1 MNSTYTQLIKNL
13 EYLKMKQMINH
24 LDQVIDFT
32 TKNNLSFVD
41 ALIKLTD
48 HEIDFK
54 EANMIK
60 SMVKVGAFPHQKE
73 IKDFD
78 FDFQPSINKDQILDF
93 LTLRFL
99 DSQENI
105 VFLGS
110 SGVGKTHLATSI
122 GIAAAK
128 KRYSTYFIKCHN
140 LLQQLK
146 HAKLENRLDARL
158 KHFSKYKL
166 LIIDEL
172 GYLPIDK
179 EDSKLF
185 FQLID
190 MRYEKK
196 STILTTNINFNAWDD
211 VFYDPVIANAILDRI
226 LHHAHVVSINGKS
239 YRLKD
244 HFKQEDE

>member
-1 MNSTYTQLIKNL
+1 MNSTYTQLINNL

-24 LDQVIDFT
+24 LDEVIDFT

-41 ALIKLTD
+41 ALIKLTT
-48 HEIDFK
+48 HEIDCK

-78 FDFQPSINKDQILDF
+78 FNFQPGINKDQILDF

-99 DSQENI
+99 ESRENI

-122 GIAAAK
+122 GIVAAK
-128 KRYSTYFIKCHN
+128 RRYSTYFIKCN
-140 LLQQLK
+140 DLLQQLK
-146 HAKLENRLDARL
+146 RANLENRLDARL
-158 KHFSKYKL
+158 KHFNKYKL

-172 GYLPIDK
+172 GYLPVDK

-196 STILTTNINFNAWDD
+196 STIFN
-211 VFYDPVIANAILDRI
+211 
-226 LHHAHVVSINGKS
+226 H
-239 YRLKD
+239 
-244 HFKQEDE
+244 